1 MAESESKLEKQEL
14 KSPPAYD
21 WRSPEVKQRRQKLF
35 EEIAKNRSPETDAA
49 MEKFAA
55 AFFAKFNS

>member
-1 MAESESKLEKQEL
+1 MAASESKPEKQDL
-14 KSPPAYD
+14 QPRSAYD
-21 WRSPEVKQRRQKLF
+21 WRSSEVKQRRQKLF
-35 EEIAKNRSPETDAA
+35 EEIAKNRTPETDAA